1 MTTTWEIV
9 DGSPHTTHWDFNF
22 KSRQNGGENEISHT
36 FQQGAFFDSS
46 RSGSRIILFDI
57 ALDRPVFFLEP
68 TLKELHY
75 TLDHNYG
82 HTKMKLDD
90 ATSHSL
96 ESYIRSIDINSQVMG
111 HVNSLQVANYSSAD
125 DVLHIANEEDP
136 VPRSRN
142 EDEPYNISVG
152 DPIRGGYHQPSHLSK
167 IRGGRRRSTRKN
179 RRRHRKHVR

>member
-1 MTTTWEIV
+1 MADFNTPLNRGMTTTWEIV
-9 DGSPHTTHWDFNF
+9 DGSPHTTSWGFDLR
-22 KSRQNGGENEISHT
+22 SRQNGGENEISHT

-90 ATSHSL
+90 ATSYSL
-96 ESYIRSIDINSQVMG
+96 ETYIRSIDINSRVMG
-111 HVNSLQVANYSSAD
+111 HVNSLQVASYSSAD
-125 DVLHIANEEDP
+125 DVLHIANDEDP

-152 DPIRGGYHQPSHLSK
+152 DPVRGGV
-167 IRGGRRRSTRKN
+167 RRKRSTRH
-179 RRRHRKHVR
+179 RRKHVR